1 MSRELNE
8 YRERVK
14 MDRKVREELKVVLGE
29 LGIDE
34 KGKIV
39 LQ

>member
-1 MSRELNE
+1 MSRGLNE
-8 YRERVK
+8 YRERLK

>member
-8 YRERVK
+8 YRERLK
-14 MDRKVREELKVVLGE
+14 MDRKVREELKMVLGE